1 MRIVLDAMGS
11 DSAPGPELAA
21 AAQAYLRWG
30 EPLTLTGPRHLLE
43 KQPTPSA
50 FDVVEAPEIL
60 GMTDK
65 PAEAARQK
73 PHSSMAV
80 GMDLLKSGAADAFV
94 TAGNTG
100 GAMATAL
107 FTLGRIPGVKRPG
120 LGPVF
125 PVRSGSTVVV
135 DIGANVECKPE
146 YLLQFAIMGS
156 IYAELVLGRPHPR
169 VGLLSTGEE
178 EGKGNDLVRQTA
190 PLLKAADLNF
200 IGNLEPK
207 DLYAGMADV
216 VVTDGFTGNVFLKTS
231 EAVAALLVD
240 WLRTEIRVSPI
251 SSAGGWL
258 ARPAFKRVS
267 RRLDP
272 SEYGAVPLL
281 GVDGLVFIGHGR
293 STDRALLNA
302 IRVAREAVGAGLLQ
316 ALRERLAVA
325 LAGVAG

>member
-21 AAQAYLRWG
+21 AAQAYDRWG
-30 EPLTLTGPRHLLE
+30 EPLTLSGPRQLLE
-43 KQPTPSA
+43 NRTDFQA
-50 FDVVEAPEIL
+50 FELAEAPEIL
-60 GMTDK
+60 EMTDK

-80 GMDLLKSGAADAFV
+80 GMDLLKRGSADAFV

-107 FTLGRIPGVKRPG
+107 FKLGRISGVKRPA

-156 IYAELVLGRPHPR
+156 IYAELILKRPNPR

-240 WLRTEIRVSPI
+240 WLRTEIRSSPI
-251 SSAGGWL
+251 SAAGGWL
-258 ARPAFKRVS
+258 ARPAFRRVS
-267 RRLDP
+267 RLLDP

-293 STDRALLNA
+293 STDRALVNA
-302 IRVAREAVGAGLLQ
+302 IRVAREAVSAGLLQ

>member
-1 MRIVLDAMGS
+1 MGS

-21 AAQAYLRWG
+21 AAQAYGRWA
-30 EPLTLTGPRHLLE
+30 EPLTLTGPRQLLE
-43 KQPTPSA
+43 KKVDSSA
-50 FDVVEAPEIL
+50 FEVAEASERL
-60 GMTDK
+60 EMTDK

-80 GMDLLKSGAADAFV
+80 GMDLLKRGAADAFV

-107 FTLGRIPGVKRPG
+107 FKLGRIPGVKRPA
-120 LGPVF
+120 LAPVF
-125 PVRSGSTVVV
+125 PVRNGSTVVV

-156 IYAELVLGRPHPR
+156 IYAELVLNRPNPR

-207 DLYAGMADV
+207 ELYAGMADV

-240 WLRTEIRVSPI
+240 WLRTEIRASPI
-251 SSAGGWL
+251 SAAGGWL
-258 ARPAFKRVS
+258 ARPAFRRVV
-267 RRLDP
+267 RLLDP

-302 IRVAREAVGAGLLQ
+302 IRVAREAVSAGLLQ